1 MSTFMANKGNI
12 VRKWY
17 VLDAAGKPLGK
28 TAAAA
33 ATLLRGKHKPDYTP
47 HADCG
52 DFVIIINAEKAV
64 LTGKKLEQK
73 YYRTHSGWV
82 GGLKETKYRMLMQE
96 KPELAMKL
104 AVRGMMPRNII
115 TKDSL
120 TRLKVYPRPRAYP
133 RRTEARTVG
142 RRIRRSETMY
152 KSKKP
157 YHYGTGRRK
166 SSVARV
172 RLFPNGTGAITI
184 NGRDIDDY
192 FGLETLK
199 LIVRQPLDT
208 TDTLGKV
215 DIVAT
220 VSGGGVTG
228 QAGAIRHGISPR
240 SAADER
246 RVPPRS

>member
-33 ATLLRGKHKPDYTP
+33 ANLLRGKLKPEYTP

-82 GGLKETKYRMLMQE
+82 GGLKEVKYRTLMQS

-104 AVRGMMPRNII
+104 AVRGMMPRNVIS
-115 TKDSL
+115 KDSMS
-120 TRLKVYPRPRAYP
+120 RLKIYRGGEHEHA
-133 RRTEARTVG
+133 AQ
-142 RRIRRSETMY
+142 
-152 KSKKP
+152 KP
-157 YHYGTGRRK
+157 ELW
-166 SSVARV
+166 A
-172 RLFPNGTGAITI
+172 L
-184 NGRDIDDY
+184 
-192 FGLETLK
+192 
-199 LIVRQPLDT
+199 
-208 TDTLGKV
+208 
-215 DIVAT
+215 
-220 VSGGGVTG
+220 
-228 QAGAIRHGISPR
+228 
-240 SAADER
+240 
-246 RVPPRS
+246 